1 MELQDRLAELS
12 RAGISAAAISYDSV
26 EILAGFAAERGI
38 TYPLLSDDD
47 SAVITEFGILNT
59 VAADALDPG
68 QDDPDV
74 MAVVEKYVAV
84 GGAFEE
90 AVGTP
95 FPGTFVL
102 DKDGIVK
109 ARYFE
114 DFYRERNTT
123 ANVLLKLGIGATPVA
138 AIEGATPELK
148 FTAYPRNSRV
158 TAGSRIAIAV
168 RVEPNTDMHV
178 YAPGADAMGYRVI
191 RLNLEAGTSFRFEPV
206 EYPES
211 EIYHFK
217 PLDEFVPVY
226 QGPFTLLQEV
236 VVSATN
242 NAEAAL
248 RDLDKLTLAGSLDYQ
263 ACDHEICYLPES
275 IPLSFTFEIV
285 END

>member
-148 FTAYPRNSRV
+148 FTAYPSNSRV